1 MANLITLS
9 RLLLLLALVLL
20 LHSPP
25 TWWQLFNLPL
35 LILIFVSDGLDG
47 YVARK
52 KNQSTLFGA
61 LFDIAADRIVENVLW
76 VVLAVLGY
84 APVWVP
90 ILFIVR
96 GAIVDA
102 IRSHDASEGIAP
114 FAGTRSLMMQ
124 TLVSGRS
131 MRIGYAVLKATTF
144 GYLVLFMPLQWL
156 NFPGWTTHG
165 PLIHTLANWL
175 IGSTVALNLVRGLP
189 VVVDFLLRGRNGA
202 APGATN
208 P

>member
-9 RLLLLLALVLL
+9 RLLMLLVLVL
-20 LHSPP
+20 MLHSPP
-25 TWWQLFNLPL
+25 TWWQLLNLPL
-35 LILIFVSDGLDG
+35 LILIFASDGLDG
-47 YVARK
+47 YVARRRG
-52 KNQSTLFGA
+52 QSTLFGA

-102 IRSHDASEGIAP
+102 IRSHDASEGVAP
-114 FAGTRSLMMQ
+114 FAGTQSWIMQ
-124 TLVSGRS
+124 ALVSGRS
-131 MRIGYAVLKATTF
+131 MRIGYAVLKAVTF

-156 NFPGWTTHG
+156 DFPGWTTHG
-165 PLIHTLANWL
+165 TLIQTGANWL
-175 IGSTVALNLVRGLP
+175 IWTTAILNLVRGLP
-189 VVVDFLLRGRNGA
+189 VVVDFLLRERNRP
-202 APGATN
+202 APGASG